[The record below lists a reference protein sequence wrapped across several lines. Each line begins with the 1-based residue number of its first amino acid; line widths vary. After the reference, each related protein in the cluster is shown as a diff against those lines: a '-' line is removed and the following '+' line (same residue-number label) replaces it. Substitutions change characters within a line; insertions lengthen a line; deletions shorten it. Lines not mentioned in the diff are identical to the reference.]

1 MSKKGGMEKTK
12 NGFFLRIKDL
22 FLKKWKEI
30 VLLIVLALA
39 LLFAVWQ
46 IFKKDDDSAEKTMA
60 SLSQSEV
67 KVAQILEEIDGVGEA
82 SVVVCESENGVES
95 VVVVCEGAN
104 DIRVIMDV
112 REAVAAALGTEEK
125 NVKIYLKKE

>member
-30 VLLIVLALA
+30 VLVIVLVLA